1 MSQTVPNVT
10 FKVRSRSVE
19 TGEFQWQYPTTD
31 DYFKGKRVVMFS
43 LPGAFTPTCSTNQV
57 PGFDV
62 YYEALVEAGA
72 DDVYCISCN
81 DAFVMNAW
89 AQDLRVKNVKFIPDG
104 SCEFTAG
111 MGMLVSKDNLGFGK
125 RSWRYAAV
133 VNDGVVEKMF
143 VEPGFE
149 DDCPTD
155 PYFES
160 TPEAVLEYLKNG

>member
-1 MSQTVPNVT
+1 MKQVPNVT
-10 FKVRSRSVE
+10 FKVRSRNVD
-19 TGEFQWQYPTTD
+19 TGDFEWQHPTTN
-31 DYFKGKRVVMFS
+31 DYFGGKRVVMFS

-62 YYEALVEAGA
+62 LYDDIIAAGI
-72 DDVYCISCN
+72 DEVYCVSCN

-89 AQDLRVKNVKFIPDG
+89 AEDLRVKNVKFIPDG

-111 MGMLVSKDNLGFGK
+111 MEMLVAKDNLGFGK

-133 VNDGVVEKMF
+133 VEDGVVEKMF

-155 PYFES
+155 PYGES
-160 TPEAVLEYLKNG
+160 SPETVLAYLKQ